1 MDFFFD
7 PQGVAVVGA
16 TPNPLKGG
24 NALLKNIL
32 LGYRGRIYPVNPKY
46 PKIEGLT
53 CYPSVS
59 AIPGPVDLA
68 VVFIP
73 APLVPAAVEDCA
85 AKGVRGVIIE
95 SGGFAETG
103 PEGTRLQKA
112 LADIVAR
119 TGIRLWGPNCM
130 GLVDVVHSRIFSF
143 MDPRAQEEKEFIPG
157 TVSLV
162 VQSGM
167 LSAIFL
173 IDIMSHAVMG
183 VSKVCSVGNKVDVNE
198 CDILEYFLTDPDTG
212 VIGFYL
218 ESFSDGRRFMD
229 LCRQSDKP
237 ICVLKGGRSRK
248 GAEATLSHTASLAG
262 NQRIISG
269 ALRQAGVYEA
279 RDFKQ
284 MMDFCRSLA
293 LIKPSANRSS
303 RQVAILTF
311 SGGAGIVS
319 TDFVEEQGL
328 SMAELSESTRASLKK
343 LFPEWMPVANPVDLW
358 PALESHI
365 GADVDVY
372 SRSLTAVLGDP
383 EVDAVFLHI
392 AVGTPRIR
400 LNLSDLAV
408 QVCTAGK
415 PVIVWIIG
423 RRDDAYE
430 FQRQALPYGIP
441 VFTELSRAAEC
452 LAVVLG
458 GGRRRHHRPGMTER
472 MNFRRGNAFR

>member
-1 MDFFFD
+1 
-7 PQGVAVVGA
+7 
-16 TPNPLKGG
+16 
-24 NALLKNIL
+24 
-32 LGYRGRIYPVNPKY
+32 
-46 PKIEGLT
+46 
-53 CYPSVS
+53 
-59 AIPGPVDLA
+59 
-68 VVFIP
+68 
-73 APLVPAAVEDCA
+73 
-85 AKGVRGVIIE
+85 
-95 SGGFAETG
+95 
-103 PEGTRLQKA
+103 
-112 LADIVAR
+112 
-119 TGIRLWGPNCM
+119 
-130 GLVDVVHSRIFSF
+130 
-143 MDPRAQEEKEFIPG
+143 FIPG

-173 IDIMSHAVMG
+173 IDIMSHAEMG

-430 FQRQALPYGIP
+430 FQKQALPYGIP

-458 GGRRRHHRPGMTER
+458 DGRRRHHRPGMTER